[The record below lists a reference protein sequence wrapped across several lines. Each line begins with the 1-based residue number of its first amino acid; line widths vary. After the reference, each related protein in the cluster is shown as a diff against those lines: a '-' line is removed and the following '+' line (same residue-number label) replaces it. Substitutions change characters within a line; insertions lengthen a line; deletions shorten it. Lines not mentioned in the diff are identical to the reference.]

1 MARKPTLRD
10 ELSAHPLIDLLA
22 AAVATAGYFT
32 ISHLWLPS
40 ISVLAIADL
49 QQRLAVYAAGAGIMS
64 LIAGFSGT
72 AIAQYGSSS
81 GPVVE
86 SLRLHHGRV
95 IRKNW
100 LSIVRWLLVSAVLCL
115 VAMSI
120 DTKTSPRYS
129 DYVFALALVLAIFKF
144 VRLGFLFR
152 LIMTAVDT
160 QASEQPLRR
169 PVYRV
174 ETGKSGYPD
183 VVDHG

>member
-1 MARKPTLRD
+1 MGKKPTLRD
-10 ELSAHPLIDLLA
+10 KLAAHPLLDLLA
-22 AAVATAGYFT
+22 ATITTAGYFT
-32 ISHLWLPS
+32 ISCLWLPS
-40 ISVLAIADL
+40 ISVLAIADA

-86 SLRLHHGRV
+86 ALRIHHGRV

-100 LSIVRWLLVSAVLCL
+100 LSIVRWLLASAIMCL
-115 VAMSI
+115 VAMAI

-129 DYVFALALVLAIFKF
+129 DYIFTLALMLAVAKF

-160 QASEQPLRR
+160 QVSERSPRNTA
-169 PVYRV
+169 YREQV
-174 ETGKSGYPD
+174 DKPGKSD
-183 VVDHG
+183 IVDHG

>member
-1 MARKPTLRD
+1 MAMKPTLMD
-10 ELSAHPLIDLLA
+10 ELAAHPLIDLLA
-22 AAVATAGYFT
+22 AAATTAGYFT
-32 ISHLWLPS
+32 ISLLWLPS
-40 ISVLAIADL
+40 ISVLAIADA

-86 SLRLHHGRV
+86 ALRIHHGRV

-100 LSIVRWLLVSAVLCL
+100 LSIVRWLLVSAIMCL
-115 VAMSI
+115 VAMAI

-129 DYVFALALVLAIFKF
+129 DYIFTLALMLAVCKF

-152 LIMTAVDT
+152 LIMTAVDAQVSKQVPHRSAYRI
-160 QASEQPLRR
+160 QADR
-169 PVYRV
+169 P
-174 ETGKSGYPD
+174 GNPD